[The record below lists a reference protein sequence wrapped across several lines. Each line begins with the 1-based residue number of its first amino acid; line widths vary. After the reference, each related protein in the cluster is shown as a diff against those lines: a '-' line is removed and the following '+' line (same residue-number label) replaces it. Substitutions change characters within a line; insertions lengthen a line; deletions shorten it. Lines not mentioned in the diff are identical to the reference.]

1 MDQQAAQNLEP
12 AAICAALSDLHLG
25 GSDPFVDGEF
35 QGGECR
41 IFKIS
46 FKDRSSLSVRVNHPL
61 HLSQQ
66 DVIANVDMDTRIF
79 RTLEEKGFPWSPR
92 YRAASLTFDNPIN
105 YPFVVLDWAEGVL
118 LQWDDDSPSQP
129 IRDTFLAQ
137 LAAIQLSLVTCT
149 MENRSTT
156 ATAFFERRIRNQLN
170 RVKDGKLPG
179 LAEKDCLDQLAFL
192 PKVLGP
198 DGHSTLFA
206 VDHGDL
212 KPNNIIVDQ
221 ENNIKCIIG
230 WGFAA
235 MVPIVQAA
243 KLPCFLW
250 TDDSATRVPSQ
261 AMLRDRQSY
270 IDSFPAQDSQ
280 ASLLIQR
287 WQRAKDVDFRM
298 RYLESISSKGMLASM
313 ASVGWK
319 PSYCKLIEDV

>member
-1 MDQQAAQNLEP
+1 MIHEAAQNLEP
-12 AAICAALSDLHLG
+12 AAICAAVSDLRLG
-25 GSDPFVDGEF
+25 GSDPFVDGELE
-35 QGGECR
+35 GGECR

-46 FKDRSSLSVRVNHPL
+46 FKDHPSLSVRINHPL
-61 HLSQQ
+61 RESQQ
-66 DVIANVDMDTRIF
+66 DAIANVDMETRII

-105 YPFVVLDWAEGVL
+105 YPFAVLDWAEGVP

-129 IRDTFLAQ
+129 TRDTLLAQ
-137 LAAIQLSLVTCT
+137 LAAIQLSLITCT

-156 ATAFFERRIRNQLN
+156 ATAFFERRIKNQLN
-170 RVKDGKLPG
+170 RVKDGELPG
-179 LAEKDCLDQLAFL
+179 IAEKDCLDQLALL

-198 DGHSTLFA
+198 NGNSTLFA

-221 ENNIKCIIG
+221 DNNIKCIID

-235 MVPIVQAA
+235 MAPIVQAA

-250 TDDSATRVPSQ
+250 TDDSATHVPSQ
-261 AMLRDRQSY
+261 AMLRDRQAY
-270 IDSFPAQDSQ
+270 INSFPAQDSQ
-280 ASLLIQR
+280 ASLLMQR

-298 RYLESISSKGMLASM
+298 LYLESISSKGMLASM

-319 PSYCKLIEDV
+319 PSYYELIEDA

>member
-1 MDQQAAQNLEP
+1 MNQQAAQSLEP
-12 AAICAALSDLHLG
+12 TAICAALSDLHLG

-35 QGGECR
+35 QGAECR

-46 FKDRSSLSVRVNHPL
+46 FKDRPSLSVRVYHRL

-66 DVIANVDMDTRIF
+66 EVIASVDMDTRML

-105 YPFVVLDWAEGVL
+105 YPFVVLDWVEGVP
-118 LQWDDDSPSQP
+118 LQWDHDSPAQP
-129 IRDTFLAQ
+129 IRDAFLAQ

-149 MENRSTT
+149 LENRSTT

-179 LAEKDCLDQLAFL
+179 LVEKDCLDQLALL
-192 PKVLGP
+192 PKALGP
-198 DGHSTLFA
+198 DGHNTLFA
-206 VDHGDL
+206 VDHADL
-212 KPNNIIVDQ
+212 KPKNIIVDQ

-230 WGFAA
+230 WSAAA

-243 KLPCFLW
+243 RLPCFLW
-250 TDDSATRVPSQ
+250 SDDSATRVPSQ
-261 AMLRDRQSY
+261 AMLRDRKSY
-270 IDSFPAQDSQ
+270 IDLFPAQDSQ

-298 RYLESISSKGMLASM
+298 LYLASISSKGMLASM
-313 ASVGWK
+313 ASIGWK
-319 PSYCKLIEDV
+319 PSYCKLIEEA